1 MPEIIFLI
9 HRYWPVAAIGLLTVL
24 LGVQTA
30 RIASLKT
37 SHAVYVAKA
46 QKERADAVAAVLAR
60 DRASAAISEQEAQ
73 RHEKTIT
80 DLRAAAAERLQSYTR
95 KAGPVPVVP
104 PAAFVANACPGDP
117 AFLRIPAGQA
127 VALMLAA
134 DENTQQLVDLQS
146 WIRKQQESWK

>member
-9 HRYWPVAAIGLLTVL
+9 HRYWSVAAIGLLTVL

-37 SHAVYVAKA
+37 SHAVYVAKT

-95 KAGPVPVVP
+95 KAGPVPRVP
-104 PAAFVANACPGDP
+104 VAAFKSDACARGKGFFIASAD
-117 AFLRIPAGQA
+117 A

-134 DENTQQLVDLQS
+134 DENTQQLIDLQS
-146 WIRKQQESWK
+146 WIRKQERVAQ

>member
-24 LGVQTA
+24 LGVQTT

-95 KAGPVPVVP
+95 KAGPVPRVP
-104 PAAFVANACPGDP
+104 VAAFKSDACARSKGFFIASAD
-117 AFLRIPAGQA
+117 A

-134 DENTQQLVDLQS
+134 DENTQQLIDLQS
-146 WIRKQQESWK
+146 WIRKQERVAQ